1 MVMHKHDNERLWF
14 LCHGKF
20 AVHGPGD
27 GGELLGH
34 GQGPQP
40 VGSHSQV
47 AGLLRLHS
55 ATCSQG
61 SKQSAAAAV
70 FGW

>member
-1 MVMHKHDNERLWF
+1 MKGCEWS

-27 GGELLGH
+27 GGELLGN

-40 VGSHSQV
+40 VGSYSQV

-70 FGW
+70 LGW